1 MVSAIFGAGLWLAIC
16 LGEPAAAQT
25 ALLPMA
31 LSFLVAGFVPIW
43 LRHRHVRAQNRLLE
57 RCRVL
62 FMAAS
67 QALARGDRATA
78 LSILLRI
85 QRLERLWR
93 YGDSALVRVSLL
105 LWAVGAAVA
114 LCTLTRTLGL
124 LARDHFWG
132 TGPLTGR
139 QVQEHL
145 IVAAALSLLG
155 PLEAVGGYFA
165 AWRHPSAIDNC
176 GERLWQLLHG
186 PRGLTLA
193 DPAADTAPCFEG
205 LSPREIFGL
214 GPTYTLREL
223 DAARRRLV
231 WDLHPDRHAR
241 MLPSERQAR
250 EQALKR
256 VNAAYDILRSGAT

>member
-93 YGDSALVRVSLL
+93 FGNSVLFRASLL
-105 LWAVGAAVA
+105 LWAVGTA
-114 LCTLTRTLGL
+114 LVLCVLTRTLGL

-132 TGPLTGR
+132 TGPLTA
-139 QVQEHL
+139 QQIQEHL
-145 IVAAALSLLG
+145 VVVAAISLMA
-155 PLEAVGGYFA
+155 PLEAVGSYCA
-165 AWRHPSAIDNC
+165 AWRQPWAIDNC

-193 DPAADTAPCFEG
+193 DPVAETAPCFEG
-205 LSPREIFGL
+205 LSPRVIFGL
-214 GPTYTLREL
+214 GSTYTLREL
-223 DAARRRLV
+223 DTARRRLV
-231 WDLHPDRHAR
+231 WDLHPDRHPR
-241 MLPSERQAR
+241 MPSSERQAR
-250 EQALKR
+250 EQALKQ